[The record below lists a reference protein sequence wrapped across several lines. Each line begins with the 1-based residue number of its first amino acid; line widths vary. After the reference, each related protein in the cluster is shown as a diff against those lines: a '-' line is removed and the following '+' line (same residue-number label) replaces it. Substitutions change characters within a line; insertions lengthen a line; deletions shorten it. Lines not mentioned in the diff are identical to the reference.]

1 MAASLTLR
9 QARRIALA
17 AQSLHRER
25 PTGLVSARAV
35 GRTFDRL
42 QLLQIDSVN
51 VVTRAHY
58 LPLFSRLGNYDIEI
72 LHRFAGKAPRRMVEY
87 WAHEASY
94 IRPVHFNDLRVWQ
107 KRKWVGAAAM
117 DPEIRDDL
125 SERIMQALA
134 SSRPLS
140 ARAVADR
147 IGHAETRSTTQ
158 WGWNW
163 NAAKRVLEDL
173 FERGDISAAGRN
185 AQFERLYA
193 LTGTVMPKGIDPST
207 RPEKH
212 DAMVRLIDAAA
223 TAHGVGTLKCFAD
236 YFRIPVQPAAAALRQ
251 LVAEGRVEEVSVDGW
266 QGPHYLHTEALRPR
280 TATGRALLGPF
291 DSLVFERRRLERLF
305 HFRYRIEIYTPAA
318 QRRYGYYVL
327 PFLLRESLCARVDLK
342 ADRSAGLLL
351 VKGAFSEADAPVDTA
366 VELAKELEL
375 MSCWLG
381 LEGVLVE
388 DRGDLAGP
396 LKNLL
401 AGHRRNSLVRPAGT
415 KAEVDTSLP

>member
-1 MAASLTLR
+1 
-9 QARRIALA
+9 
-17 AQSLHRER
+17 
-25 PTGLVSARAV
+25 V

-51 VVTRAHY
+51 VLTRAHY
-58 LPLFSRLGNYDIEI
+58 LPLFSRLGNYDVEI

-94 IRPVHFNDLRVWQ
+94 IRPDHFNDLRVWQ
-107 KRKWVGAAAM
+107 KRKWVGASAM
-117 DPEIRDDL
+117 DPDTRDDL

-140 ARAVADR
+140 ARAVAER
-147 IGHAETRSTTQ
+147 IGHAETRSTAQ

-173 FERGDISAAGRN
+173 FERGDVSAAGRN

-193 LTGTVMPKGIDPST
+193 LTGQVMPKGVDPSE
-207 RPEKH
+207 RPEKD

-223 TAHGVGTLKCFAD
+223 TAHGIGTLKCFAD
-236 YFRIPVQPAAAALRQ
+236 YFRIPVQPAAAALQQ
-251 LVAEGRVEEVSVDGW
+251 LLAEGRVEEVAVDGW

-280 TATGRALLGPF
+280 AARGRALLGPF

-305 HFRYRIEIYTPAA
+305 HFHYRIEIYTPAA

-351 VKGAFSEADAPVDTA
+351 VKGAFGEADAPADTA
-366 VELAKELEL
+366 VELAAELEL
-375 MSCWLG
+375 MSRWLG
-381 LEGVLVE
+381 LDGVRVE

-396 LKNLL
+396 LKILL
-401 AGHRRNSLVRPAGT
+401 SGQRRRSLVRPAGT